1 MRIDAYLQVNQMYQS
16 TKTKKTDSAQKS
28 SSTSDK
34 FEISSFGKVLQVAK
48 QAVNEA
54 PDVRMDKVNE
64 LKAAIDSGS
73 YDLSMDRLAEKL
85 TNKYFD
91 N

>member
-1 MRIDAYLQVNQMYQS
+1 MRIDAYMQVNQLYQS
-16 TKTKKTDSAQKS
+16 TKPKKTDSAQKS
-28 SSTSDK
+28 GSASDK

-64 LKAAIDSGS
+64 LKAAINSGS
-73 YDLSMDRLAEKL
+73 YDLSMDRLADKL
-85 TNKYFD
+85 VNRYFGE
-91 N
+91 